1 MSKTPKDNQPKLTQQ
16 VYQQL
21 VGVMRGAWQS
31 LVVVPASPSMSASAI
46 ADAMVEVAKL
56 ARGAPARLFLT
67 EGLEK
72 AGVSK
77 LIVEMSQHI
86 DSGGLAVVCI
96 ESVISQQ
103 AGVPIALASD
113 AALLVVNLG
122 VTKMED
128 AENTVGII
136 GKQKFL
142 GSITIE
148 SLR

>member
-1 MSKTPKDNQPKLTQQ
+1 VSKHDAQPKLSQQ

-21 VGVMRGAWQS
+21 LGVMRGSWQS
-31 LVVVPASPSMSASAI
+31 LVVVPASPTMSASQI

-56 ARGAPARLFLT
+56 ARGAPTRLFLA
-67 EGLEK
+67 EGHEK
-72 AGVSK
+72 AGVAK
-77 LIVEMSQHI
+77 LIVEMTQHI
-86 DSGGLAVVCI
+86 SAGGLAVVCV

-113 AALLVVNLG
+113 AAVLVVHLG
-122 VTKMED
+122 ITKTED

-142 GSITIE
+142 GAITVE
-148 SLR
+148 SMR